1 MDSEHQ
7 RRLAAIMFTDI
18 VGYSAL
24 AQVNEDLSIE
34 LLEEHRE
41 LLRPLFPRFGGRE
54 IETIGD
60 AFFLEFGS
68 VQEAVHCAI
77 EIQKVL
83 NNRNASEPAER
94 KIFVRIGKCSPRSS
108 AGNICAMT
116 LTRSSSLKNFSPIVT
131 SAKLASMDLCIC
143 LTVSL
148 SSLSLL
154 SASFDDFLINFFH
167 IFRN

>member
-18 VGYSAL
+18 VGYSAM
-24 AQVNEDLSIE
+24 AQANEDLSLE
-34 LLEEHRE
+34 LLQEHRE

-94 KIFVRIGKCSPRSS
+94 KIYVRIGVHV
-108 AGNICAMT
+108 GD
-116 LTRSSSLKNFSPIVT
+116 IVHVGEKVHGDGVNVAARIQPL
-131 SAKLASMDLCIC
+131 AKTGRYLYHRPGLC
-143 LTVSL
+143 LP
-148 SSLSLL
+148 
-154 SASFDDFLINFFH
+154 
-167 IFRN
+167 